1 MENQIYK
8 DWAKDWAVAELEK
21 YDSLPAEIRL
31 LVQQY
36 GDMPYKSESHEQY
49 KGRMIRQHPQ
59 GAI

>member
-1 MENQIYK
+1 MENQNFR
-8 DWAKDWAVAELEK
+8 DWAVAELEK
-21 YDSLPAEIRL
+21 YDSLPAETRL

-49 KGRMIRQHPQ
+49 ESRMTCYYPQ